1 MSVAGTIDAPLDIF
15 GGLVTDMAA
24 SDLPQ
29 GVSPD
34 CADVAFID
42 GAVKTRPGLLAA
54 ITGLNF
60 GLAKVNYLK
69 TYITPN
75 LTQRLLVLDGG
86 VAGQQ
91 VSQLVKETS
100 PGSTVVVSNAMSA
113 NAYGNSA
120 TLFGREYL
128 AFSDGKFGLDIP
140 RQYDDLNF
148 DRVSQVGPG
157 APSTAPGLA
166 VPISLVNRTSNIV
179 GVLTTAAHGFQ
190 AGQNVIIA
198 GVTDAGFNGTFTIL
212 TVTTS
217 TNFTYGQPG
226 VDTTSGGGTATLG
239 PGVAEETSTAATIV
253 ASPTGAVRASV
264 VANIPT
270 GGAVRASNVAT
281 IRTTTAHGFGVGYSV
296 AIAGVADPSFNGTF
310 TITAVPT
317 PQTFTYNQTA
327 SDSASGGGTATA
339 NVVTITTTAAH
350 SFAVGWNVSIG
361 AVADAS
367 FNGAFTIGTL
377 PSSATFT
384 YTQAGAAAASGGGTA
399 TANPIGNIS
408 PGVHSVVVIFKTRQG
423 YLTAPS
429 PPATWTASGGRRVSI
444 TNIPTGPSNV
454 VARILAFTGAGGG
467 SYFYIGAG
475 AVAPDVSMVI
485 GDNTT
490 TSATI
495 DFRDSSLLAATN
507 VDGLFKLV
515 ELGECLGVRGYANRL
530 FWWGERN
537 KQNNWL
543 NLSFDG
549 GFNALGTVR
558 LGWRADPTFG
568 TGGSRETVL
577 GLWGD
582 AYDIIGDGTTAVR
595 GMITQPVAKD
605 INGVALIAPAT
616 DYSVRARVSRS
627 VGLTQG
633 TLHIHLFS
641 LSGSI
646 NTPGIQVTP
655 GQLAAQAG
663 VFTEFIAQL
672 TAPLTTIPTDL
683 VLRVFADGTP
693 TAAQAFIIENIEI
706 FPTNQPY
713 NSSLVRA
720 SRVEDP
726 ESYDG
731 INGVLSVGEND
742 GTAIRATFTLRSRLY
757 FVKERSLFTT
767 EDDGLNE
774 PAVWTIA
781 PVSATVGTPSV
792 NGVGVGEDWVVIAH
806 RTGLYLFWGPEP
818 VKISQEIQPTWDSI
832 NWQYGHTLWVTVD
845 TRNKRILVG
854 APVGTGATSPNRI
867 LVLDYRGLSTAE
879 EIATHPSVHV
889 SSFTG
894 KLFAAGRSR
903 KWTQWFI
910 TANSAGLVERSDGTA
925 QMFLGNGVANG
936 KVYQLSDAQLSDDG
950 AAIGSYYTTYFFLH
964 HELEQALQIGS
975 HRKLFAYLTIYAAG
989 SGALNLTAY
998 ADDTSFASALTPLSL
1013 SNPPPKDLELPI
1025 NVLGERVAFRLGTS
1039 AVGAWF
1045 KLQKFIPSLRSEPW
1059 APVRGVN

>member
-15 GGLVTDMAA
+15 GGLVTDMASA
-24 SDLPQ
+24 DLPQ

-42 GAVKTRPGLLAA
+42 GAVKTRPGLQAVIA
-54 ITGLNF
+54 
-60 GLAKVNYLK
+60 GLAGNPTVNYLK
-69 TYITPN
+69 TYIALN
-75 LTQRLLVLDGG
+75 LTQRLLVLDALGN
-86 VAGQQ
+86 
-91 VSQLVKETS
+91 LWKETS
-100 PGSTVVVSNAMSA
+100 PGGLSSVASGLAASA
-113 NAYGNSA
+113 YCRSA

-128 AFSDGKFGLDIP
+128 AFSDGKFGVDIP
-140 RQYDDLNF
+140 RQFDDTNF

-157 APSTAPGLA
+157 APSSVSTLP
-166 VPISLVNRTSNIV
+166 VNISVISRTSNVV

-190 AGQNVIIA
+190 AGQNVVIA
-198 GVTDAGFNGTFTIL
+198 GVTDASFNGTFTI
-212 TVTTS
+212 TAVTSS
-217 TNFTYGQPG
+217 TNFNYAQAG

-239 PGVAEETSTAATIV
+239 PGVAEETSTFATIA

-264 VANIPT
+264 VASIPT

-281 IRTTTAHGFGVGYSV
+281 IRTSTNHGFGVGYGV
-296 AIAGVADPSFNGTF
+296 AIAGVADSSFNGTF

-339 NVVTITTTAAH
+339 NVVTITTTVAH
-350 SFAVGWNVSIG
+350 GFAVGWNVAIA
-361 AVADAS
+361 AVTDAS
-367 FNGAFTIGTL
+367 FNGTFTIGTL
-377 PSSATFT
+377 PSSTTFT
-384 YTQAGAAAASGGGTA
+384 YTQSGAAASSGGGTA

-408 PGVHSVVVIFKTRQG
+408 PGVHKCVVIFKTRQG

-444 TNIPTGPSNV
+444 TSIPTGPSNV
-454 VARILAFTGAGGG
+454 VARILAFTTAGGA
-467 SYFYIGAG
+467 SYFYIGPG
-475 AVAPDVSMVI
+475 AVAPNVNMVI

-490 TSATI
+490 TSLAV
-495 DFRDSSLLAATN
+495 DFTDSALLAATN
-507 VDGLFKLV
+507 VDGLFKLI
-515 ELGECLGVRGYANRL
+515 ELGECAGVIDYAGRL

-549 GFNALGTVR
+549 GFNALGTVP
-558 LGWRADPTFG
+558 LGWSADPTSG
-568 TGGSRETVL
+568 TGGSRETLL

-582 AYDIIGDGTTAVR
+582 AYDIIGDGATATR
-595 GMITQPVAKD
+595 GLITQSAAKD

-616 DYSVRARVSRS
+616 AYSVRARVKRS

-641 LSGSI
+641 LSGSV
-646 NTPGIQVTP
+646 NTTGIQLTP
-655 GQLAAQAG
+655 GQLSS
-663 VFTEFIAQL
+663 VSFTEFIAQL
-672 TAPLTTIPTDL
+672 TPPLATIPSDL
-683 VLRVFADGTP
+683 VLRVYVDGTP
-693 TAAQAFIIENIEI
+693 TAAQAFIVDNIEI
-706 FPTNQPY
+706 YPTNQPY

-731 INGVLSVGEND
+731 INGILSVAENN
-742 GTAIRATFTLRSRLY
+742 GQGIRAAFTLRSRLY

-774 PAVWTIA
+774 PALWSIA
-781 PVSATVGTPSV
+781 PVSTAVGTPSV
-792 NGVGVGEDWVVIAH
+792 NGVGVGEDWVVIAA
-806 RTGLYLFWGPEP
+806 REGLYLFWGSEP

-832 NWQYGHTLWVTVD
+832 NWQYGHTIWVKVD

-854 APVGTGATSPNRI
+854 APIGAGATSPNRV

-879 EIATHPSVHV
+879 EIAAQASVHI

-894 KLFAAGRSR
+894 KLFAPAKAR
-903 KWTQWFI
+903 KWAPWFL
-910 TANSAGLVERSDGTA
+910 TANSAALVERSDGTA
-925 QMFLGNGVANG
+925 QTFLGNGTGTG
-936 KVYQLSDAQLSDDG
+936 KIYQLSDTQFSDDG
-950 AAIGSYYTTYFFLH
+950 AAINSYYTTYFFLH

-1025 NVLGERVAFRLGTS
+1025 NLVGERVAFRLGTNFP
-1039 AVGAWF
+1039 GAWF
-1045 KLQKFIPSLRSEPW
+1045 KLEKFIPSLRPEPW